1 MYVVS
6 PLLLLALVA
15 LIGGGWSAWLFRRLA
30 HTGAAVRHLP
40 WRHMNERRADWL
52 TSLGA
57 LLGGGAAL
65 LGGLI
70 FMGPLNFCPFEQ
82 GRETY
87 VQPLGLL
94 RINLDHVFGVI
105 LLVVGA
111 ALAHTVVMMLAMR
124 WLRGQRL
131 LGAPETRQGMFRG
144 PSVWLIAAVFLAP
157 TIAILSVF
165 LYYPMFDT
173 FLLSTKLARLGA
185 PRTLFVCMR
194 NFNHLLSDADYGKTV
209 LVSFFLAVLIVL
221 FSLSLS
227 LLIAQ
232 MAYRPMKGGR
242 IYRTLLVWPYALSPV
257 IAGIIFQ
264 LLFHNTA
271 GVLNHI
277 LDTLFGFEVDW
288 LLRPDIAPWTV
299 VLASTWNI
307 MGFCILFYIAGL
319 QNVPQD
325 LLEAAAIDGAN
336 VFQRFF
342 RITFPLLSPITFFL
356 VVTTTTYAFFD
367 TYGLIDFLTAGGPV
381 EATTTMMYE
390 VFEVGVE
397 ARNLGS
403 AAARSLLLFMVVIGV
418 TIVQFR
424 FSHSRVTYGG

>member
-1 MYVVS
+1 MFVVH
-6 PLLLLALVA
+6 PVILLALVA
-15 LIGGGWSAWLFRRLA
+15 LVGGGWSAWLFRK
-30 HTGAAVRHLP
+30 AALTAESVRTLP
-40 WRHMNERRADWL
+40 WPQLNERL
-52 TSLGA
+52 TDSLTALGG
-57 LLGGGAAL
+57 LLGGGAAI

-70 FMGPLNFCPFEQ
+70 FLGPLNFCPFA
-82 GRETY
+82 
-87 VQPLGLL
+87 
-94 RINLDHVFGVI
+94 LDGDGNYDQLNAGMGVF
-105 LLVVGA
+105 LLVAGA
-111 ALAHTVVMMLAMR
+111 LLAHTLVMVLAMR
-124 WLRGQRL
+124 WLRKERL
-131 LGAPETRQGMFRG
+131 LGALETRPGLFRG
-144 PSVWLIAAVFLAP
+144 PTAWIIATVFLAP
-157 TIAILSVF
+157 TIGILGIF

-185 PRTLFVCMR
+185 PRTRFVCMR
-194 NFNHLLSDADYGKTV
+194 NFNQLLSDPDYGRTV

-232 MAYRPMKGGR
+232 MVYRPMKGGR

-264 LLFHNTA
+264 LLFHNIA

-277 LDTLFGFEVDW
+277 LDTLFGFKVDW

-319 QNVPQD
+319 QNVPND

-336 VFQRFF
+336 AFQRFF

-367 TYGLIDFLTAGGPV
+367 SYGLIDFLTAGGPV

-418 TIVQFR
+418 TIMQFR
-424 FSHSRVTYGG
+424 FSRGLVTYGG

>member
-1 MYVVS
+1 MFVVH
-6 PLLLLALVA
+6 PVILLALVA
-15 LIGGGWSAWLFRRLA
+15 LVGGGWSAWLFRKSVLTA
-30 HTGAAVRHLP
+30 ESVRTLP
-40 WRHMNERRADWL
+40 WPQLNERL
-52 TSLGA
+52 TDSLTALGG
-57 LLGGGAAL
+57 LLGGGAAI

-70 FMGPLNFCPFEQ
+70 FLGPLNFCPFA
-82 GRETY
+82 
-87 VQPLGLL
+87 
-94 RINLDHVFGVI
+94 LDGDGNYDQLNAGMGVF
-105 LLVVGA
+105 LLVAGA
-111 ALAHTVVMMLAMR
+111 LLAHTLVMVLAMR
-124 WLRGQRL
+124 WLRKERL
-131 LGAPETRQGMFRG
+131 LGALETRPGLFRG
-144 PSVWLIAAVFLAP
+144 PTAWIIATVFLAP
-157 TIAILSVF
+157 TIGILGIF

-185 PRTLFVCMR
+185 PRTRFVCMR
-194 NFNHLLSDADYGKTV
+194 NFNQLLSDPDYGRTV

-232 MAYRPMKGGR
+232 MVYRPMKGGR

-264 LLFHNTA
+264 LLFHNIA

-277 LDTLFGFEVDW
+277 LDTLFGFKVDW

-319 QNVPQD
+319 QNVPND

-336 VFQRFF
+336 AFQRFF

-367 TYGLIDFLTAGGPV
+367 SYGLIDFLTAGGPV

-418 TIVQFR
+418 TIMQFR
-424 FSHSRVTYGG
+424 FSRGLVTYGG

>member
-1 MYVVS
+1 MFVV
-6 PLLLLALVA
+6 PPGILLALLA
-15 LIGGGWSAWLFRRLA
+15 LIGGGWSAWLFRKSALTA
-30 HTGAAVRHLP
+30 DSVRTLP
-40 WRHMNERRADWL
+40 WSSLNARL
-52 TSLGA
+52 TDSLTA
-57 LLGGGAAL
+57 LGGMLGGGAAV

-70 FMGPLNFCPFEQ
+70 FLGPLSFCPFELD
-82 GRETY
+82 GEGNID
-87 VQPLGLL
+87 PLNAGMGVFLL
-94 RINLDHVFGVI
+94 AA
-105 LLVVGA
+105 GA
-111 ALAHTVVMMLAMR
+111 LLAHTLVMVLAMR
-124 WLRGQRL
+124 WLRKERL
-131 LGAPETRQGMFRG
+131 LGALETRPGLFRG
-144 PSVWLIAAVFLAP
+144 PTAWLIATVFLAP
-157 TIAILSVF
+157 TIGILGIF

-185 PRTLFVCMR
+185 PRTRFVCMR
-194 NFNHLLSDADYGKTV
+194 NFNQLLSDPDYGRTV

-232 MAYRPMKGGR
+232 MVYRPMKGGR

-264 LLFHNTA
+264 LLFHNVA

-277 LDTLFGFEVDW
+277 IDTLFGFKVDW

-336 VFQRFF
+336 AFQRFF

-367 TYGLIDFLTAGGPV
+367 SYGLIDFLTAGGPV

-390 VFEVGVE
+390 VFEVGVV

-418 TIVQFR
+418 TVMQFR
-424 FSHSRVTYGG
+424 FSRGLVTYGG

>member
-194 NFNHLLSDADYGKTV
+194 NFNQLLSDADYGKTA
-209 LVSFFLAVLIVL
+209 LVSFFLAVTIVL

-277 LDTLFGFEVDW
+277 INKLFGFKVDW
-288 LLRPDIAPWTV
+288 LLRPDVAPWTV

-367 TYGLIDFLTAGGPV
+367 TYGLIDFLTRGGPV

-390 VFEVGVE
+390 VFEVGVV

-403 AAARSLLLFMVVIGV
+403 AAARSLLLFVIVIGV
-418 TIVQFR
+418 TVVQFR
-424 FSHSRVTYGG
+424 FSRGRVTYGG